1 MESGRGNLVYERAN
15 VMEVWVRKNRL
26 DLPVRETQAGGPA
39 GERCELFWRGAMM
52 RCYEMESG
60 VVE

>member
-1 MESGRGNLVYERAN
+1 M
-15 VMEVWVRKNRL
+15 RKNRL
-26 DLPVRETQAGGPA
+26 DLPASRGQAGGPS

-60 VVE
+60 AVGDAPPLKS